1 MKKNKS
7 VRVFFDDK
15 AYKELQK
22 VAKEL
27 GNQRISDI
35 IRMSVMLGLLETRET
50 GNSFSYLRL
59 DNNSRKVAS

>member
-7 VRVFFDDK
+7 VKVFFDEK
-15 AYKELQK
+15 AYEELQK

-27 GNQRISDI
+27 GNQRLSDI

-59 DNNSRKVAS
+59 DKKSCEVA